1 MRLVTITLGD
11 RKWMTTNRLEANCF
25 IAVFGSDDFKMN
37 CEPYDGNE
45 INIIISLN

>member
-25 IAVFGSDDFKMN
+25 IAIFGSDDFKMDSV
-37 CEPYDGNE
+37 PYEGKSIDW
-45 INIIISLN
+45 IVSLN